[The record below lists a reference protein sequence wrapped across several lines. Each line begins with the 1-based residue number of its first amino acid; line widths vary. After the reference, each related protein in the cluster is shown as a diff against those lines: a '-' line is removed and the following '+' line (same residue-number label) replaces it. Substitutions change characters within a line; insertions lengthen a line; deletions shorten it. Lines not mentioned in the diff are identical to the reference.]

1 MDEITVTLQV
11 DVKNAAKWFH
21 DNLLTVNIDKSCV
34 IPIGTRQRLSN
45 MDHDFEI
52 SIDDEKLA
60 NVDNIKYLGVTIDK
74 HLTWNTHI
82 SNLCKS
88 ISPKIELL
96 RKLKYKLPAEQ
107 LNIIYQSIIQPHF
120 DYCISVWGQT
130 SKSNITLLQRLQ
142 NRAARIITGTYDWTL
157 SATLLVKQ
165 LGWMTI
171 FERINYF
178 SVFANNLAP
187 TYLNDK
193 MNRVGLSGFNT
204 RAPTDFNLVLPKPNL

>member
-1 MDEITVTLQV
+1 M
-11 DVKNAAKWFH
+11 
-21 DNLLTVNIDKSCV
+21 
-34 IPIGTRQRLSN
+34 
-45 MDHDFEI
+45 
-52 SIDDEKLA
+52 
-60 NVDNIKYLGVTIDK
+60 
-74 HLTWNTHI
+74 
-82 SNLCKS
+82 
-88 ISPKIELL
+88 
-96 RKLKYKLPAEQ
+96 KLKYKLPAEQ
-107 LNIIYQSIIQPHF
+107 LNIIYQSIIQPHV